1 MKRITLFFI
10 LFFPLSV
17 AFMSC
22 SSPSR
27 TVQYQQVDTDPYYT
41 SAYPV
46 MDVSSQL
53 ERIQQSIIRIT
64 STGRYVNYLIDRD
77 DLTIEELEATD
88 IENVSSEQSVIE
100 ETTAGTAS
108 VIGKN
113 MLQALLLTCAHT
125 IHFPETM
132 ISYREGENIPPE
144 TYIESV
150 SVRQNQVNIA
160 ITPFGIVYFDV
171 LDQDNEAD
179 LALIELSL
187 MDMENE
193 NLRPLRITMGESS
206 NLKAGSFIY
215 VLGYPRGFETV
226 TSGIVSL
233 PNRNSRNDFMTD
245 ALFNRGISGGVV
257 IASKNNFRSF
267 EWVGVAHAG
276 VASYEYILVPD
287 TDFIDRD
294 QITRP
299 YSGPVLSE
307 RKSELNYG
315 MTYAISTQTISRF
328 LDRNRS
334 HIRRVN
340 RLENLITPYE
350 DY

>member
-1 MKRITLFFI
+1 MKRITLFL

-27 TVQYQQVDTDPYYT
+27 IVQYQQVDTDPYYT
-41 SAYPV
+41 SAFPV
-46 MDVSSQL
+46 VDVSSQI

-64 STGRYVNYLIDRD
+64 ATGRYVNYQIDRD
-77 DLTIEELEATD
+77 DLTIDELESTD
-88 IENVSSEQSVIE
+88 IEDIASGQSIIE
-100 ETTAGTAS
+100 ETTAGTAT

-113 MLQALLLTCAHT
+113 SLQAILLTCAHT
-125 IHFPETM
+125 IHFPETI
-132 ISYREGENIPPE
+132 ISYREGENIPSE
-144 TYIESV
+144 TYIETV

-160 ITPFGIVYFDV
+160 ITPYGIVYFDV
-171 LDQDNEAD
+171 IDQDNEND
-179 LALIELSL
+179 LALIEISL

-193 NLRPLRITMGESS
+193 NLRPLRLTLGNSS

-215 VLGYPRGFETV
+215 VLGYPRGFEVV
-226 TSGIVSL
+226 TRGIVSL
-233 PNRNSRNDFMTD
+233 PNRNSDHDFMTD
-245 ALFNRGISGGVV
+245 ALFNRGISGGIIV
-257 IASKNNFRSF
+257 ASKNNFRSF
-267 EWVGVAHAG
+267 DWVGVAHAG
-276 VASYEYILVPD
+276 VANYEYYLVPD
-287 TDFIDRD
+287 TDFIDRE

-307 RKSELNYG
+307 RKSKLNYG
-315 MTYAISTQTISRF
+315 MTYAISTETISRF

-334 HIRRVN
+334 HIRQVN
-340 RLENLITPYE
+340 RLDNLITPYE